1 MKKTKGIPE
10 AIVDIT
16 SFRGISAGAVH
27 YYGSLNINEGDHE
40 RIQLYRSVT
49 QEDIDKY
56 PDRFYGYEIGDS
68 TSCFNTWR
76 DVVVAAGEKAKE
88 NGINLDEVVV
98 DGIPNT
104 SRVSY
109 SRALEPIDTRP
120 KCKSC
125 GKVIEPREGCYNTPS
140 GIFCVKCYPLKY
152 KKKEV

>member
-1 MKKTKGIPE
+1 MEKTKRKPR

-16 SFRGISAGAVH
+16 SFRGISTEAVH
-27 YYGSLNINEGDHE
+27 YYGSLNLIGEDCE

-68 TSCFNTWR
+68 TSCFNSWR

-88 NGINLDEVVV
+88 KGINLDEVVV
-98 DGIPNT
+98 EGIPNI

-109 SRALEPIDTRP
+109 SRALEPIDTRL

-125 GKVIEPREGCYNTPS
+125 RKVIEPGEGCYNTPS